1 MIKTYKARVNNNNI
15 SYLLLGKHGNQ
26 MRYNFTNGN
35 VVTNKYPSI
44 TLRNRYAQDLLE
56 SSLLFAN
63 NTIVL
68 DHEEEEYPGE
78 KAKLEE
84 EKETL
89 EQEKAKAEKVND
101 SSKNYI
107 KKLLEVGENEKISSD
122 TDIDSVLASARDY
135 YNKLQDKRKQ

>member
-1 MIKTYKARVNNNNI
+1 MNNI
-15 SYLLLGKHGNQ
+15 VAIISAVVAGVIGLL
-26 MRYNFTNGN
+26 
-35 VVTNKYPSI
+35 VTMLKIKSNKIS
-44 TLRNRYAQDLLE
+44 
-56 SSLLFAN
+56 
-63 NTIVL
+63 
-68 DHEEEEYPGE
+68 
-78 KAKLEE
+78 KLEE
-84 EKETL
+84 EKDTL